1 MLKSPLFWKITTLAG
16 CICLLLIPLMMVGN
30 LIKERG
36 DYHNEVA
43 DMLRQSS
50 AGPQKLIGPLIA
62 IPVTEIVTTLE
73 TTGNEPPQ
81 GGSQFEKLY
90 PFLAA

>member
-30 LIKERG
+30 LIKERS
-36 DYHNEVA
+36 DYRNEVA
-43 DMLRQSS
+43 DTLRQSS

-62 IPVTEIVTTLE
+62 IPVSGI
-73 TTGNEPPQ
+73 
-81 GGSQFEKLY
+81 S
-90 PFLAA
+90 